1 MATYVALLRGV
12 NVGGKTL
19 AMTELRRVFVD
30 LGHKEVRTYIQ
41 SGNVVFDAAGSAARV
56 VAELERRIAGEL
68 ALDTTILLRSAKDL
82 ARVVEK
88 NPFLRRGAD
97 PGALHVTFLA
107 AAPGAGASARLDA
120 PGAEPDELQLV
131 DREIYIHCPNG
142 YGRTKLNNSFIE
154 RRVGVAA
161 TTRNWRTVE
170 KLLAMATA

>member
-30 LGHKEVRTYIQ
+30 LGHTEVRTYIQ

-56 VAELERRIAGEL
+56 VAELERRIAGDL
-68 ALDTTILLRSAKDL
+68 GLDTTILLRSAKDL

-107 AAPGAGASARLDA
+107 AAPRAGASARLDA
-120 PGAEPDELQLV
+120 PGSEPDELQLV

>member
-107 AAPGAGASARLDA
+107 AAPGA
-120 PGAEPDELQLV
+120 EPDELQLV